1 MGSAVTICL
10 IDILSIF
17 MLHVYSGVFLLLSI
31 GKLLSRHIFKDDGV
45 AYLHARTKKLKAN
58 TKITKMMKKG
68 KN

>member
-1 MGSAVTICL
+1 M
-10 IDILSIF
+10 
-17 MLHVYSGVFLLLSI
+17 SI

-58 TKITKMMKKG
+58 TEITMMMKKG